1 MDFQVILQEKIVW
14 EKYPQ
19 TSWFQLKEDD
29 VVADKFPE
37 WELIPLERRQKKTKG
52 QKWWD
57 WFCCLCTDAPDGGA
71 EFVNALEDTSVY
83 YLVKREEE
91 CLLVN
96 VGKETLTA
104 WAISAKLAE
113 DKKIEFGKNLF
124 YKTKRKVNGNG
135 RKE

>member
-1 MDFQVILQEKIVW
+1 MEFEQVLQEKIDW
-14 EKYPQ
+14 EKYRQ
-19 TSWFQLKEDD
+19 ERWFQLKEDD

-37 WELIPLERRQKKTKG
+37 GEITALEHLQKKTRA

-71 EFVNALEDTSVY
+71 ELVNALKDMSVY
-83 YLVKREEE
+83 YLVKVGEEY
-91 CLLVN
+91 LLVN
-96 VGKETLTA
+96 VDKKALTA
-104 WAISAKLAE
+104 WRISAKIATA
-113 DKKIEFGKNLF
+113 KKIEFGKNVF